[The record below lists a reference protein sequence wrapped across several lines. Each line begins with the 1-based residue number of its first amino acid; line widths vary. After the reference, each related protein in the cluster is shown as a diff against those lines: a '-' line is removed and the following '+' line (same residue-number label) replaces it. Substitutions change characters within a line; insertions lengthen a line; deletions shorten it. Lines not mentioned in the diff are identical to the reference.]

1 MTKIRTSRHNR
12 THQTLH
18 EMALADT
25 RAANPFDP
33 REIRLSAAGACP
45 RQQTLRIL
53 GAPATPESVT
63 QLSIFHAG
71 HYWEDYLASLW
82 EAQYPSQVNRQVTV
96 DTPYGTGHIDLWI
109 EPIHHLVECK
119 TTKVARRAQL
129 PLAEHLDQVNLYLH
143 FWGNA
148 HGATGEIAYLLKE
161 TGEILTFPVVY
172 DPHRIPRLVERLDQI
187 LIAVQI
193 DQPPLPIP
201 EEAAPFQFPC
211 GWMDTYGQFT
221 QCPFWAH
228 SWGEPTM
235 AEDADDTFIVDAP
248 ETWID
253 ALQTYATAVTA
264 IKDTKQALKPYEQI
278 KKDTEAAL
286 KDWFDAYSIA
296 GLRTPEGILRRTV
309 SKASTTWDV
318 PKALA
323 DGAMTAEQ
331 IAPYETGGVGTQSDV
346 WLRSLGGK
354 NRRGRH
360 DGGKAD
366 TYLPAVCPVSCGYG
380 ELSAGSRQRGDE

>member
-1 MTKIRTSRHNR
+1 MTPAILSPDTC
-12 THQTLH
+12 TTQTLH
-18 EMALADT
+18 ETALAAA

-33 REIRLSAAGACP
+33 REIRLSAAGGCP

-82 EAQYPSQVNRQVTV
+82 ESQYPGQVNRQVTV
-96 DTPYGTGHIDLWI
+96 DSPYGTGHIDLWV
-109 EPIHHLVECK
+109 EPMHHLVECK
-119 TTKVARRAQL
+119 TTKVSRRALL
-129 PLAEHLDQVNLYLH
+129 PLDEHLDQVNLYLH
-143 FWGNA
+143 FWGNN
-148 HGATGEIAYLLKE
+148 HGATAEIAYLLKE

-172 DPHRIPRLVERLDQI
+172 DPQRIPRLLERLDQI

-193 DQPPLPIP
+193 DQQPLPIP

-211 GWMDTYGQFT
+211 GWMDAYGQFA

-228 SWGEPTM
+228 CWGAPTIP
-235 AEDADDTFIVDAP
+235 EDADDTLIVDAP

-264 IKDTKQALKPYEQI
+264 IKETKQALKPYEQI

-286 KDWFDAYSIA
+286 KDWFEVYPLA
-296 GLRTPEGILRRTV
+296 GLRIPDGTLRRTIG
-309 SKASTTWDV
+309 KASDSWDV
-318 PKALA
+318 AQALE
-323 DGAMTAEQ
+323 DGAITPDQ
-331 IAPYETGGVGTQSDV
+331 IAPYTTHQP
-346 WLRSLGGK
+346 
-354 NRRGRH
+354 GRVTWRWEAP
-360 DGGKAD
+360 KPPK
-366 TYLPAVCPVSCGYG
+366 TSRKKSPAP
-380 ELSAGSRQRGDE
+380 QD